1 MNVREPRLSLRRQ
14 RVINLGLSGLGT
26 ATAFTLCNT
35 LSSLNKMGAILV
47 PATLV
52 STLVLGVML
61 SNRIR
66 ARQRWLAAWETY
78 ATVDLARNSFRSVEK
93 AKALSLVRVRA
104 N

>member
-14 RVINLGLSGLGT
+14 RVIIWGVSGLGT

-35 LSSLNKMGAILV
+35 VSSLNTLGAILV

-66 ARQRWLAAWETY
+66 ARQRWLVAWERY
-78 ATVDLARNSFRSVEK
+78 ATVDLSRNSFQSVEEERPF
-93 AKALSLVRVRA
+93 SIVTV
-104 N
+104 